1 MNIVV
6 KSSVNKKKGF
16 TLIELLVVIAII
28 ALLLSIIVPS
38 LGKAKEAAK
47 MMVCASNQH
56 QIINGVSAYA
66 ADNNLRMPPR
76 VAYTGRPSVLNRWED
91 ENSADAGNRPSSVYR
106 TLGSYLPVAKIFNCP
121 VSTYDRLTIRMGGQE
136 REYQYWYEHPQD
148 SLNPDAV
155 TAGNLNCSFQ
165 LLWNYE
171 FNPDPAV
178 SDKVFVGP
186 GKDSDVKLLTSDAF
200 FFSNQLLGGYEPA
213 LNNKWISTHNFRANN
228 AKISGDQN
236 FPYKYYA
243 VPNANSSHIDLIN
256 TESALNNVKLN
267 AGYTDG
273 RVVRFNSGDTV
284 KVARLANWANYWITT
299 KWY

>member
-1 MNIVV
+1 M
-6 KSSVNKKKGF
+6 KKNNAF

-28 ALLLSIIVPS
+28 ALLMAVIVPS
-38 LGKAKEAAK
+38 LRKAKDAAK
-47 MMVCASNQH
+47 TVICANNQH

-66 ADNNLRMPPR
+66 SDNNSQMPPP
-76 VAYTGRPSVLNRWED
+76 VAYTGRPSVLNRWQDQGSE
-91 ENSADAGNRPSSVYR
+91 AAGHRPSSVYR

-121 VSTYDRLTIRMGGQE
+121 VSTYNTLNIKMGSLE
-136 REYQYWYEHPQD
+136 KDYQFFYENPQD

-155 TAGNLNCSFQ
+155 TEGNLNCSFQ
-165 LLWNYE
+165 LLWNYK
-171 FNPDPAV
+171 FNPDPSV

-213 LNNKWISTHNFRANN
+213 LNNKWISTHNFRVNN
-228 AKISGDQN
+228 ARISGDQN

-243 VPNANSSHIDLIN
+243 VPNANSSHIDLIA
-256 TESALNNVKLN
+256 TDSALSDVKLN

-273 RVVRFNSGDTV
+273 RVVKYNSGDTV
-284 KVARLANWANYWITT
+284 KVARVAGWANYWLTT